1 MKEFKKPNIEEFFV
15 IFTESILEN
24 LPNSVKVM
32 WNIIYPYMSKIK
44 NSIYNIIK
52 INNEWVI
59 TFDITKNILNS
70 IIWDFINKQ
79 WFIAKNIIKSIMR
92 SNNMDNIDNFIQS
105 VKNWKNNYEKT
116 TNIIT
121 KILINT
127 KNKLENE
134 YDIIENED
142 SIKVKVKNIF
152 L

>member
-1 MKEFKKPNIEEFFV
+1 MKEFKKPNIEEFFL

>member
-59 TFDITKNILNS
+59 TFNITKNILNS